1 MRLRILL
8 GIFCGFY
15 SAWSMAA
22 DVPQVVVT
30 LKPIHALVSG
40 VMQGVGEPSLLLSG
54 GESPHTYSLKPSQ
67 MKQLQQAQLIVW
79 VGSAIESFLVK
90 PLQTVPKEVRQ
101 LSLLEIQGLH
111 LHKARQGGVW
121 EEEHQHHA
129 DAATDKDHLDQHIWL
144 DPRNA
149 QLIVQAVLEQLQQ
162 LDPAHSKPYAENAS
176 RLNARLDALDKNLM
190 QQLKPFRTVALM
202 VFHDAYQYF
211 EERYGLNVVGA
222 ISISPENRP
231 SAKRLHQLRERI
243 QSAQVRC
250 VFSEPQFEPSL
261 ITPLI
266 ENTQVK
272 RGVLDPNGMDLAVGS
287 EAYFSLLTNLAK
299 AVRTCVEN

>member
-15 SAWSMAA
+15 SAWSVAA
-22 DVPQVVVT
+22 EVPQVVVT

-40 VMQGVGEPSLLLSG
+40 VMQGVGEPNLLLSG

-111 LHKARQGGVW
+111 LHKARHGGVW
-121 EEEHQHHA
+121 EHEHHA
-129 DAATDKDHLDQHIWL
+129 EAVTDKEHLDQHIWL

-149 QLIVQAVLEQLQQ
+149 QFIVQAVSEQLQQ
-162 LDPAHSKPYAENAS
+162 LDPAHSSRYAENAN
-176 RLNARLDALDKNLM
+176 RLNARLDALDKSLM
-190 QQLKPFRTVALM
+190 QQLKPFRTVALI

-272 RGVLDPNGMDLAVGS
+272 RGVLDPNGIDLAVGS
-287 EAYFSLLTNLAK
+287 EAYFNLLTNLAK

>member
-8 GIFCGFY
+8 GIVCSFY
-15 SAWSMAA
+15 SAWGVAA
-22 DVPQVVVT
+22 EMPQVVVT

-90 PLQTVPKEVRQ
+90 PLQTAPKEVRQ
-101 LSLLEIQGLH
+101 LSLLDVQGLH
-111 LHKARQGGVW
+111 LHKARQGGIW
-121 EEEHQHHA
+121 EDEHQHHA
-129 DAATDKDHLDQHIWL
+129 EAATDKAHLDQHIWL

-149 QLIVQAVLEQLQQ
+149 QLIVQAVSEQLQQ
-162 LDPAHSKPYAENAS
+162 LDPTHSKLYVENAS
-176 RLNARLDALDKNLM
+176 RLNARLDAFDKSLM

-243 QSAQVRC
+243 QTAQVRC

-287 EAYFSLLTNLAK
+287 EAYFNLLMNLAK

>member
-8 GIFCGFY
+8 GICCAFY
-15 SAWSMAA
+15 STWSMAT

-40 VMQGVGEPSLLLSG
+40 VMQGVGEPSLLLAG

-101 LSLLEIQGLH
+101 LSLLDVQGLH
-111 LHKARQGGVW
+111 LHKARHGGVW
-121 EEEHQHHA
+121 EHEHHA
-129 DAATDKDHLDQHIWL
+129 EAATDKDHLDQHIWL

-149 QLIVQAVLEQLQQ
+149 QLIVQAVSEQLQQ
-162 LDPAHSKPYAENAS
+162 LDPAHSKRYAENAS
-176 RLNARLDALDKNLM
+176 RLTARLEALDKSLM
-190 QQLKPFRTVALM
+190 QQLTPFRTVALM

-211 EERYGLNVVGA
+211 EARYGLNVVGA

-243 QSAQVRC
+243 QTAQVRC

-272 RGVLDPNGMDLAVGS
+272 RGVLDPNGIDLAVGS
-287 EAYFSLLTNLAK
+287 EAYFNLLMNLAK
-299 AVRTCVEN
+299 AVRTCVGN

>member
-1 MRLRILL
+1 MRLPILL
-8 GIFCGFY
+8 GICGALL
-15 SAWSMAA
+15 SAWSRA

-40 VMQGVGEPSLLLSG
+40 VMQGVGEPSLLLTG

-67 MKQLQQAQLIVW
+67 VKQLHQAQLIVW

-101 LSLLEIQGLH
+101 LGLLEIQGLH
-111 LHKARQGGVW
+111 LHKARQGGIW
-121 EEEHQHHA
+121 EDEHAHHA
-129 DAATDKDHLDQHIWL
+129 DETTDKAHLDQHIWL

-149 QLIVQAVLEQLQQ
+149 QLIVLAVSTQLQQ
-162 LDPAHSKPYAENAS
+162 LDPVHSNRYLENAT
-176 RLNARLDALDKNLM
+176 RLNARLDALDKSLM
-190 QQLKPFRTVALM
+190 QQLQPVRKTALM

-222 ISISPENRP
+222 VSISPENRP

-243 QSAQVRC
+243 QNAQVRC

-287 EAYFSLLTNLAK
+287 EAYFSLLMNLAK

>member
-15 SAWSMAA
+15 SVWSMAA

-101 LSLLEIQGLH
+101 LSLLDVQGLH
-111 LHKARQGGVW
+111 LHKARRGGIW
-121 EEEHQHHA
+121 EEEHEHHTE
-129 DAATDKDHLDQHIWL
+129 AATDKEHLDQHIWL

-162 LDPAHSKPYAENAS
+162 LDPAHSSRYAENAS

-243 QSAQVRC
+243 QTAQVRC

-287 EAYFSLLTNLAK
+287 EAYFNLLTNLAK

>member
-8 GIFCGFY
+8 GICCGFY

-22 DVPQVVVT
+22 EVPQVVVT

-90 PLQTVPKEVRQ
+90 PLQTVSKEVRQ
-101 LSLLEIQGLH
+101 LSLLEVQGLH
-111 LHKARQGGVW
+111 LHKARRGGIW
-121 EEEHQHHA
+121 EEEHEHHA

-149 QLIVQAVLEQLQQ
+149 QLIVQAVSEQLQQ
-162 LDPAHSKPYAENAS
+162 LDPAHSSRYAENAN

-243 QSAQVRC
+243 QTAQVRC

-287 EAYFSLLTNLAK
+287 EAYFSLLMNLTN
-299 AVRTCVEN
+299 AVKTCAGH

>member
-15 SAWSMAA
+15 SVWSMAA

-101 LSLLEIQGLH
+101 LSLLDVQGLH
-111 LHKARQGGVW
+111 LHKARRGGIW
-121 EEEHQHHA
+121 EEEHEHHTE
-129 DAATDKDHLDQHIWL
+129 AATDKEHLDQHIWL

-149 QLIVQAVLEQLQQ
+149 QLIVQAVSEQLQQ
-162 LDPAHSKPYAENAS
+162 LDPAHSKLYAENAS
-176 RLNARLDALDKNLM
+176 RINARLDA
-190 QQLKPFRTVALM
+190 
-202 VFHDAYQYF
+202 
-211 EERYGLNVVGA
+211 
-222 ISISPENRP
+222 
-231 SAKRLHQLRERI
+231 
-243 QSAQVRC
+243 
-250 VFSEPQFEPSL
+250 
-261 ITPLI
+261 
-266 ENTQVK
+266 
-272 RGVLDPNGMDLAVGS
+272 
-287 EAYFSLLTNLAK
+287 
-299 AVRTCVEN
+299 